1 MAVPVRCL
9 QILINMPTLFD
20 NVEVPMLLED
30 MMLPEITAAREGTTV
45 TLECSPV
52 MTYPAPMITWLVDG
66 MVDAQATTESF
77 TTAPINEP
85 TIYQCL
91 VEASFT
97 PSTNRVGLPPST
109 SIISSTLVDCK
120 SCVYTSGVILQF
132 GLSAHYIPH
141 QFT

>member
-9 QILINMPTLFD
+9 QILINMATLFD
-20 NVEVPMLLED
+20 NVEVPMLLEN
-30 MMLPEITAAREGTTV
+30 MMLPEITPAREGTTV
-45 TLECSPV
+45 TLQCPLM
-52 MTYPAPMITWLVDG
+52 MTHPAPMITWLVDG

-77 TTAPINEP
+77 TTASVNESA
-85 TIYQCL
+85 IYQCL

-97 PSTNRVGLPPST
+97 PSTNKVGLPPST

-120 SCVYTSGVILQF
+120 SCVYTSGVKLQCD
-132 GLSAHYIPH
+132 LSAHYILH

>member
-9 QILINMPTLFD
+9 QILINMATLFD
-20 NVEVPMLLED
+20 NVEVPMLPEE
-30 MMLPEITAAREGTTV
+30 MMLPEVTPVREGITV

-52 MTYPAPMITWLVDG
+52 MTDPAPIITWLVDG
-66 MVDAQATTESF
+66 IADTEATTESF
-77 TTAPINEP
+77 ATAPVNEP
-85 TIYQCL
+85 AIYQCL

-97 PSTNRVGLPPST
+97 PSTNKVGLPPSI

-120 SCVYTSGVILQF
+120 SCVYTSGVILQCI
-132 GLSAHYIPH
+132 LH

>member
-9 QILINMPTLFD
+9 QILINMSTLFD
-20 NVEVPMLLED
+20 NVEVPMLLEN
-30 MMLPEITAAREGTTV
+30 MMLSEITAAREGTTV
-45 TLECSPV
+45 TLQCSPV
-52 MTYPAPMITWLVDG
+52 MTDPAPMITWLVDG
-66 MVDAQATTESF
+66 IVDPQTTESF
-77 TTAPINEP
+77 TTATVNESA
-85 TIYQCL
+85 IYQCL

-120 SCVYTSGVILQF
+120 SCVYTSGVILQCD
-132 GLSAHYIPH
+132 LSAHYIPH

>member
-9 QILINMPTLFD
+9 QILINMATLFD
-20 NVEVPMLLED
+20 NVEVPTLPEE
-30 MMLPEITAAREGTTV
+30 MMLPEVTPAREGATV
-45 TLECSPV
+45 TLWCSPV

-66 MVDAQATTESF
+66 IVDTQATTESF
-77 TTAPINEP
+77 TTAPVNEP

-97 PSTNRVGLPPST
+97 PNTNKVGLPPSI

-120 SCVYTSGVILQF
+120 SCVICIYYIL
-132 GLSAHYIPH
+132 
-141 QFT
+141 